1 MTGARENAGTAPG
14 ANGKAGL
21 RSPGASRK
29 AQPSVAHNVSGMSMQ
44 SRASEPAL
52 DQQSIV
58 YTTQACAEDLEAK
71 AREKK
76 ALLSLLQD
84 LRRKKLSIAAKMAKK
99 RREADSLHVETMERD
114 KKIAECTNQ
123 NRIAE
128 TESIGTENEIRKLET
143 EVETLHMDLEAAKKA
158 YDKEAAECED
168 IKRTLASYRKEIE
181 QDTRRR
187 DSVLAE
193 LRASRTAS
201 RLMEDRVNQAQ
212 EERRALLSCVRD
224 TIRPAA

>member
-1 MTGARENAGTAPG
+1 MTGARENFG
-14 ANGKAGL
+14 ANGKAGM
-21 RSPGASRK
+21 RTPGASRK
-29 AQPSVAHNVSGMSMQ
+29 LQQNVAHNVSVISMQ
-44 SRASEPAL
+44 SRASEPVL

-99 RREADSLHVETMERD
+99 RREADSLQVETMERD

-128 TESIGTENEIRKLET
+128 AESVGTENEIRKLET
-143 EVETLHMDLEAAKKA
+143 EIETLHMDLEAAKKA
-158 YDKEAAECED
+158 YDKEAAECEE

-224 TIRPAA
+224 TIRPAVG

>member
-1 MTGARENAGTAPG
+1 VQQN
-14 ANGKAGL
+14 
-21 RSPGASRK
+21 
-29 AQPSVAHNVSGMSMQ
+29 VAHTVSGMSMQ
-44 SRASEPAL
+44 SKASEPVL

-128 TESIGTENEIRKLET
+128 TESVGTENEIRKLET
-143 EVETLHMDLEAAKKA
+143 EVETLHMDLEAAKRA
-158 YDKEAAECED
+158 YDKEAAECDE
-168 IKRTLASYRKEIE
+168 IKRTLASYRTEMM

-224 TIRPAA
+224 TIRPAVG

>member
-1 MTGARENAGTAPG
+1 MTGARENPLG
-14 ANGKAGL
+14 ANGKAGV

-29 AQPSVAHNVSGMSMQ
+29 LQQNVAHNVSGMSMQ

-52 DQQSIV
+52 DQQSII

-84 LRRKKLSIAAKMAKK
+84 LRRKKLSIAAKTAKK
-99 RREADSLHVETMERD
+99 RREADSLQVETMDRE

-128 TESIGTENEIRKLET
+128 AESVGTENEIRKLET
-143 EVETLHMDLEAAKKA
+143 EIETLHMDLEAAKKA

-224 TIRPAA
+224 TIRPAAG

>member
-1 MTGARENAGTAPG
+1 MDRE
-14 ANGKAGL
+14 
-21 RSPGASRK
+21 
-29 AQPSVAHNVSGMSMQ
+29 
-44 SRASEPAL
+44 
-52 DQQSIV
+52 
-58 YTTQACAEDLEAK
+58 
-71 AREKK
+71 
-76 ALLSLLQD
+76 
-84 LRRKKLSIAAKMAKK
+84 
-99 RREADSLHVETMERD
+99 

-128 TESIGTENEIRKLET
+128 AESVGTDNEIRKLET
-143 EVETLHMDLEAAKKA
+143 EIETLLMDLDAAKKA
-158 YDKEAAECED
+158 YDKESAECEE
-168 IKRTLASYRKEIE
+168 IKRTLSSYRKEIE

-224 TIRPAA
+224 TIRPG

>member
-1 MTGARENAGTAPG
+1 MTGSREAPAQG
-14 ANGKAGL
+14 ANGKAGP
-21 RSPGASRK
+21 RSAGASRK
-29 AQPSVAHNVSGMSMQ
+29 VQQSVAHNVSGMSMQ

-84 LRRKKLSIAAKMAKK
+84 LRRKKLHIAAKMAKK
-99 RREADSLHVETMERD
+99 RREADSLQVETMERD
-114 KKIAECTNQ
+114 KKIAECNNQ
-123 NRIAE
+123 NRIGEAE
-128 TESIGTENEIRKLET
+128 SVGTDNEIRKLET
-143 EVETLHMDLEAAKKA
+143 EIETLLMDLDAAKKA
-158 YDKEAAECED
+158 YDKEAAECEE
-168 IKRTLASYRKEIE
+168 IKRTLSSYRKEIE
-181 QDTRRR
+181 TDTRRR

-224 TIRPAA
+224 TIRPAAG

>member
-1 MTGARENAGTAPG
+1 
-14 ANGKAGL
+14 
-21 RSPGASRK
+21 
-29 AQPSVAHNVSGMSMQ
+29 MSIQ
-44 SRASEPAL
+44 SRASEAAL
-52 DQQSIV
+52 DQQSII

-84 LRRKKLSIAAKMAKK
+84 LRRKKLSIAAKTAKK
-99 RREADSLHVETMERD
+99 RREADSLQVETMDRE
-114 KKIAECTNQ
+114 KKIAECTSQ

-128 TESIGTENEIRKLET
+128 AESVGTENEIRKLET
-143 EVETLHMDLEAAKKA
+143 EIETLLMDLDAAKKA
-158 YDKEAAECED
+158 YDKEAAECEE

-224 TIRPAA
+224 TIRPTPGG

>member
-1 MTGARENAGTAPG
+1 MTGARENPS
-14 ANGKAGL
+14 NGKAGV
-21 RSPGASRK
+21 RSPGATRK
-29 AQPSVAHNVSGMSMQ
+29 VQQHVAPHNVSGMSMQ

-52 DQQSIV
+52 DQQSII

-99 RREADSLHVETMERD
+99 RREADSLQVETMERD
-114 KKIAECTNQ
+114 KKISECTNQ

-128 TESIGTENEIRKLET
+128 AESVGTENEIRKLET
-143 EVETLHMDLEAAKKA
+143 EIETLHMDLEAAKKA

-224 TIRPAA
+224 TIRPAAG

>member
-1 MTGARENAGTAPG
+1 MTGARENPAPG
-14 ANGKAGL
+14 ANGKAGG

-29 AQPSVAHNVSGMSMQ
+29 VQQHVAHNVSGMSVQ

-76 ALLSLLQD
+76 ALLSLLAD

-99 RREADSLHVETMERD
+99 RREADSLQVETMDRE

-128 TESIGTENEIRKLET
+128 AESVGTDNEIRKLET
-143 EVETLHMDLEAAKKA
+143 EIETLLMDLDAAKKA
-158 YDKEAAECED
+158 YDKEAAECEE
-168 IKRTLASYRKEIE
+168 IKRTLSSYRKEIE

-224 TIRPAA
+224 TIRPG

>member
-1 MTGARENAGTAPG
+1 MTGARENPAPG
-14 ANGKAGL
+14 ANGKAAG

-29 AQPSVAHNVSGMSMQ
+29 VQQHVAHNVSGMSVQ

-76 ALLSLLQD
+76 ALLSLLAD

-99 RREADSLHVETMERD
+99 RREADSLQVETMDRE

-128 TESIGTENEIRKLET
+128 AESVGTDNEIRKLET
-143 EVETLHMDLEAAKKA
+143 EIETLLMDLDAAKKA
-158 YDKEAAECED
+158 YDKEAAECEE
-168 IKRTLASYRKEIE
+168 IKRTLSSYRKEIE

-224 TIRPAA
+224 TIRPG